1 MLNKSLSNL
10 ETYVNNAN
18 INKCINYYYLY
29 YLLLLKQTVY
39 CLLYLRYMYLYVDF
53 LLVPTLKN
61 NIITYWKYWL
71 TISNHKRNL

>member
-53 LLVPTLKN
+53 LLLPTLKN
-61 NIITYWKYWL
+61 NIITYW
-71 TISNHKRNL
+71 